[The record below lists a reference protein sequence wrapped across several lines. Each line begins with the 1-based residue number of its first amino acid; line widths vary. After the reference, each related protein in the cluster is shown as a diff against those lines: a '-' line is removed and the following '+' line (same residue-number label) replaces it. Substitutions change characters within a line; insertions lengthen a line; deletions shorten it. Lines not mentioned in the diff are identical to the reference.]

1 MDNKRNKKRG
11 RPVINLDWPTTVFT
25 VKDVMDGSPEEEYLK
40 TPLTSAAVRMKVRSA
55 LKSGT
60 LVRVG
65 EEKGEMGRPRAM
77 FKKVE

>member
-1 MDNKRNKKRG
+1 
-11 RPVINLDWPTTVFT
+11 
-25 VKDVMDGSPEEEYLK
+25 MDGVPGEENLT

-65 EEKGEMGRPRAM
+65 EEKGKMGRPRAM
-77 FKKVE
+77 FKKAE